1 MTTEKKEMI
10 EWLKG
15 LIDCLYNERKM
26 SKTEVEQVFKKANAL
41 FYNMFHQTV
50 YQALNNSKLKKLIK
64 TGSDFPPEFVISQMY
79 HSVVCDVIWG

>member
-10 EWLKG
+10 EWLKD

-26 SKTEVEQVFKKANAL
+26 SKAEVELVFKKANAV
-41 FYNMFHQTV
+41 FNNMFHQTV
-50 YQALNNSKLKKLIK
+50 YQALNNPKLKTTIEANNILPAEHIV
-64 TGSDFPPEFVISQMY
+64 TQIY